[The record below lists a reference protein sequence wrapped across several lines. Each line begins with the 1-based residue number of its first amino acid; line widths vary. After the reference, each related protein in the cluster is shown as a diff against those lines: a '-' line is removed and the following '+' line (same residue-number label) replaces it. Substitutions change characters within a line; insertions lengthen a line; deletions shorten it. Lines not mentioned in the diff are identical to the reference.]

1 MEGFLISKFKFDL
14 HSAAITSISTAVSNL
29 SIFVTGSRDHTILV
43 WEINNQTDMP
53 IIPKKRL
60 RGHSNFVSE
69 LALSFDGQFCIS
81 SSWDKTLNL
90 WDIETGKILK
100 TFVGHKKDVLSVSF
114 STDNRQIVSSSRDY
128 SIKIWN
134 TVGQCKDTFIDKDST
149 SWISC
154 VKFIP
159 NKNSNVLSCGWDGI
173 VKIWNVVEK
182 KVQMRLNGHK
192 GYLSSLCISP
202 DGSLCASG
210 GKDSTIMLW
219 DLQEGKHLY
228 SLNTD
233 NPINCMCFSPNRYW
247 LCAGTSKG
255 IKIWDLESKT
265 IIEKLK
271 VGISNSENSKNKVNC
286 TAINWTID
294 GNLFLSG
301 FIDGQLKIWTH
312 DV

>member
-1 MEGFLISKFKFDL
+1 MNSYLINRIKFNL
-14 HSAAITSISTAVSNL
+14 HSAAITSISTAVNSL
-29 SIFVTGSRDHTILV
+29 SIFVTGSRDHTILI
-43 WEINNQTDMP
+43 WEINNQTDTLV
-53 IIPKKRL
+53 IPKKRL
-60 RGHSNFVSE
+60 RGHSSFISE

-90 WDIETGKILK
+90 WDIESGKILK
-100 TFVGHKKDVLSVSF
+100 KFIGHKKDILSVSF
-114 STDNRQIVSSSRDY
+114 STDNRQIVSSSRDN

-134 TVGQCKDTFIDKDST
+134 TVGQCKDTFIDKDSV

-159 NKNSNVLSCGWDGI
+159 NKNSTILSSSWDGV
-173 VKIWNVVEK
+173 VKIWNVIEK

-192 GYLSSLCISP
+192 GYLNSLCISP

-228 SLNTD
+228 SLNAD
-233 NPINCMCFSPNRYW
+233 NPINCLCFSPNRYW

-265 IIEKLK
+265 IIEKFKTTISDPANLK
-271 VGISNSENSKNKVNC
+271 KQTIC

-301 FIDGQLKIWTH
+301 FVDGQLKIWSYEL
-312 DV
+312 